1 MLANNFK
8 KSLLAV
14 NVSIALGAGFSG
26 AVAAEE
32 SQNQVQENVEVI
44 EVRGIRR
51 SLEVSM
57 NTKRFANSVVDA
69 VSAEDIG
76 DFPDNNLAESLGRIP
91 GVTVSRQFGEG
102 SAVSI
107 RGASNQ
113 LTKTSLNGQNVAST
127 GWYTEQ
133 AIDRSFNY
141 SMLAPEMI
149 ASMEVYKSSQADI
162 VEGGVGGTVIVNT
175 RRPLDLD
182 ANTVFGSLKATRSSI
197 SDETDPNASALYSW
211 KNEAETFGVL
221 GAIARSEYSLERLG
235 DEGLP
240 VWAGRIAPTNFKQ
253 ERERTATDIQLQ
265 YAPTDSLDFGFHY
278 MNLELK
284 ANNLNTQIWIP
295 QNLENCSTNAQGVPV
310 KCTSTQAWVDETGG
324 AQPYYD
330 VRPRQA
336 TMETEL
342 FAFDMTYQGE
352 HVKIEFQIGTTEATG
367 GTNFETNY
375 AALTDVSGTIG
386 TIDATGDRI
395 KYDIANPNYAV
406 NELGVGANSIVN
418 APNIDEEDYT
428 QVDFTFPLE
437 GDFFTSLKTGV
448 RWVHHEVEKSGNRP
462 LLSSADP
469 VSGLVTGKFIDAG
482 EAGFLIPEPDAGAM
496 IAHTKS
502 LISDWVEERA
512 AYSSIVEDNLAAYVM
527 ANFSHENVRG
537 NIGLRYISTD
547 ISSDAYALSP
557 GFVDP
562 IIDRNNGYSNE
573 IVTEESSYN
582 ELLPSFNVA
591 VDVSE
596 DIIVRFSAATVI
608 ARPNY
613 NDLFTSSSLKGYG
626 DNIPTNQSVEKGS
639 VALSPFKANQAD
651 LGVEWYYN
659 ASSLVAV
666 SYFTKQV
673 DTFTTFASIPGQQ
686 IGIVDPDSGEDSWT
700 VQSFKDGQGGDIS
713 GVEFQWQHTFENGF
727 GGVFNYTY
735 ADAKA
740 DAKNYSDKN
749 DIFSDSSKHTV
760 NAVAFYEND
769 DFSARAA
776 YSWRSDY
783 MIREVGFYGNREHQD
798 FGTLDLSFSYKINE
812 NFTVVAD
819 VTNLLEEDSIQ
830 VGRDIG
836 ELPVEQRTSYGY
848 PSYSYEGEARY
859 SLGLQFRF

>member
-1 MLANNFK
+1 M
-8 KSLLAV
+8 
-14 NVSIALGAGFSG
+14 
-26 AVAAEE
+26 
-32 SQNQVQENVEVI
+32 
-44 EVRGIRR
+44 
-51 SLEVSM
+51 
-57 NTKRFANSVVDA
+57 
-69 VSAEDIG
+69 
-76 DFPDNNLAESLGRIP
+76 
-91 GVTVSRQFGEG
+91 
-102 SAVSI
+102 
-107 RGASNQ
+107 
-113 LTKTSLNGQNVAST
+113 
-127 GWYTEQ
+127 
-133 AIDRSFNY
+133 
-141 SMLAPEMI
+141 
-149 ASMEVYKSSQADI
+149 
-162 VEGGVGGTVIVNT
+162 
-175 RRPLDLD
+175 
-182 ANTVFGSLKATRSSI
+182 
-197 SDETDPNASALYSW
+197 
-211 KNEAETFGVL
+211 
-221 GAIARSEYSLERLG
+221 
-235 DEGLP
+235 
-240 VWAGRIAPTNFKQ
+240 
-253 ERERTATDIQLQ
+253 
-265 YAPTDSLDFGFHY
+265 
-278 MNLELK
+278 
-284 ANNLNTQIWIP
+284 
-295 QNLENCSTNAQGVPV
+295 
-310 KCTSTQAWVDETGG
+310 
-324 AQPYYD
+324 
-330 VRPRQA
+330 
-336 TMETEL
+336 
-342 FAFDMTYQGE
+342 
-352 HVKIEFQIGTTEATG
+352 
-367 GTNFETNY
+367 
-375 AALTDVSGTIG
+375 
-386 TIDATGDRI
+386 
-395 KYDIANPNYAV
+395 
-406 NELGVGANSIVN
+406 
-418 APNIDEEDYT
+418 
-428 QVDFTFPLE
+428 
-437 GDFFTSLKTGV
+437 

-469 VSGLVTGKFIDAG
+469 APGLVTGKFIDAG

-591 VDVSE
+591 VDVRE

-673 DTFTTFASIPGQQ
+673 DTFTTFASVPGQQ

-700 VQSFKDGQGGDIS
+700 VQSFKDGQGGDIN

-830 VGRDIG
+830 VGRDLG
-836 ELPVEQRTSYGY
+836 ELYVEQRTSYGY